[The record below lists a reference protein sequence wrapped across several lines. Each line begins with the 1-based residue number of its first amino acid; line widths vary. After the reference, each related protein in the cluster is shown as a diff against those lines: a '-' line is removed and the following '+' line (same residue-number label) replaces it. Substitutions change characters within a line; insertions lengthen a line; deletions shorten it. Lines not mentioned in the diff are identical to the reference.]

1 MTLTRNPKGMEK
13 LKQALAK
20 KLETV
25 GDRGVD
31 LIKNNVHIDTG
42 RMQASVRRTD
52 AAITPDKIEVTL
64 IVGGTVE
71 EGVYREEGLPRLVD
85 YSSIEELR
93 HPQIRAKIPEYLQA
107 VREEFK

>member
-1 MTLTRNPKGMEK
+1 MTLKRNPKGIEK
-13 LKQALAK
+13 LKKALAK

-52 AAITPDKIEVTL
+52 AAITKDKVEVTL
-64 IVGGTVE
+64 IVGGTAE
-71 EGVYREEGLPRLVD
+71 EGVYREQGIPREVN
-85 YSSIEELR
+85 YAQVEELR
-93 HPQIRAKIPEYLQA
+93 HPQIRATIPEYLQ
-107 VREEFK
+107 VMREEFQ